1 MKKLRLQILKAV
13 RVFGAGFVLVTALFA
28 MVSCNNLLNFNGSED
43 KNNSNETAL
52 TFSVKDFS
60 RSVLPGN
67 PALSDLT
74 NFKVYGVQS
83 WDKYNSWSEYP
94 DEEKEQFG
102 QSYASLEEL
111 QTAKIPVSARYTGQY
126 WRFYLTATK
135 GENGAVY
142 AGMNSECI
150 CLQLNETNDVSF
162 VLSYADKG
170 SGTGSFAFT
179 LDFSADTE
187 NIAKATKAVASL
199 YAVDSDGN
207 TAETATKSSTVG
219 NGSTTITSTPVF
231 SIESVPVG
239 TYHLGVKVYAGAN
252 EDVVIGQWYE
262 VVQIAGNLTSSATRS
277 ITKLLTVYTVTYHLN
292 LGVDEAN
299 SFPTSALVPTTV
311 TKLATPEREGYFFAG
326 WYTDE
331 SLETPLSLSSSTP
344 LTADFEV
351 WAKWVA
357 GTLSSLTKDN
367 VAAAVSTLDPA
378 SATLQSP
385 VQLTV
390 TGEIDGNTI
399 IDVKNAMW
407 SNSNA
412 YIALDLS
419 ETTGL
424 TEIGSNYFDGCK
436 SLTSIILPEG
446 ITSIGYC
453 AFINCTNLAVPAIPD
468 SVETLG
474 SNAFAGCS
482 AIGAVTIG
490 KGVTAIDYTS
500 FNDAGVTEF
509 TVPSENTSFVAL
521 DGVLYKKEGTTPI
534 KLVAYPKEK
543 TGTTYSVPEGVTEIL
558 NFAFTGCS
566 LENIQLPATLQTISD
581 YTFSNCNALTSITV
595 AGNSGTF
602 KSEGGV
608 LYTADGKTL
617 ILYPQAKTDISFT
630 IPNGV
635 ETIKTNAFF
644 HNIYITSLTFPQSL
658 KFIEY
663 YAFYYCYSLQTVV
676 MSDDY
681 VWKQYGAEVTYED
694 VITYGDL
701 ITTSGMLSLWCS
713 SNTFYPCAKTTKTI
727 SEYAAE
733 KEAEIEAAHHPVAIY
748 TDGIPTG
755 TSLEVNA
762 ENFIISEFIAASGDT
777 PAVTAVWYKFTT
789 ENGTVYTVSW
799 CDGYNHGNNGFTD
812 STENDFTD
820 FLDSQITVYDYTLSY
835 ASLSN
840 ASNPND
846 DGTPFTFIGTGSTM
860 YIKVDNRD
868 GSGTGKCAF
877 RVSSN

>member
-83 WDKYNSWSEYP
+83 SNSYNSWSQYQ

-111 QTAKIPVSARYTGQY
+111 QTAKIPVPARYTGQY

-150 CLQLNETNDVSF
+150 CLQLNETNNVSF

-231 SIESVPVG
+231 SIENVPVG

-262 VVQIAGNLTSSATRS
+262 VVQIAGNLTSRATRS

-299 SFPTSALVPTTV
+299 SFPTSALVPSTV

-367 VAAAVSTLDPA
+367 IAAAVSTLDPA

-399 IDVKNAMW
+399 IAVRNAML

-419 ETTGL
+419 ATTGL

-453 AFINCTNLAVPAIPD
+453 AFINCTNLAAPAIPD

-521 DGVLYKKEGTTPI
+521 DGVLYEKEGTTPI

-558 NFAFTGCS
+558 NYAFTGCS

-617 ILYPQAKTDISFT
+617 ILYPQAKTDTVFA
-630 IPNGV
+630 IPDGV
-635 ETIKTNAFF
+635 ETIEKEVFYNNT
-644 HNIYITSLTFPQSL
+644 HITSITFPQSL
-658 KFIEY
+658 KLIKYSAFSYCSYLESVTFSDAFVWMKYSGSNDYTYDEVIANGEPVFSMQDETSSWRNNPTYWYANTSKVLSKYIEE
-663 YAFYYCYSLQTVV
+663 
-676 MSDDY
+676 
-681 VWKQYGAEVTYED
+681 KNPN
-694 VITYGDL
+694 L
-701 ITTSGMLSLWCS
+701 IYLRM
-713 SNTFYPCAKTTKTI
+713 
-727 SEYAAE
+727 
-733 KEAEIEAAHHPVAIY
+733 
-748 TDGIPTG
+748 PTN

-762 ENFIISEFIAASGDT
+762 ENFIISEFTAASENT
-777 PAVTAVWYKFTT
+777 PAVTEFWYKFMT
-789 ENGTVYTVSW
+789 EADREYTVNWADRNPTELGEGWS
-799 CDGYNHGNNGFTD
+799 GSVTGFVD
-812 STENDFTD
+812 SKIYVYGDNFEQ
-820 FLDSQITVYDYTLSY
+820 LDYV
-835 ASLSN
+835 
-840 ASNPND
+840 D
-846 DGTPFTFIGTGSTM
+846 DTPRTFTFTASGEVTYIMVAPYSSGS
-860 YIKVDNRD
+860 
-868 GSGTGKCAF
+868 TGKCAF